1 MSHLANDLMEYLQS
15 WNGEDWTRGT
25 FLEQELK
32 IKCRFLGEI
41 LIFGGIFCR
50 NFHFLVKFI
59 FLAKFPIFC
68 LFLAKFR
75 LFGQN
80 FAKINQKMG

>member
-41 LIFGGIFCR
+41 LIFGGIFGEISA
-50 NFHFLVKFI
+50 FW
-59 FLAKFPIFC
+59 
-68 LFLAKFR
+68 
-75 LFGQN
+75 
-80 FAKINQKMG
+80 AKIGQKWFKF